1 MTERVL
7 EGGTTTRV
15 LEGGTT
21 VRILEGSGGTGLDQ
35 NVKLLYNST
44 KVGTS
49 SSNIRFEEIDKLI
62 GIKLR

>member
-1 MTERVL
+1 MTDRVL

-35 NVKLLYNST
+35 QVSFLYNSSN
-44 KVGTS
+44 VGTS
-49 SSNIRFEEIDKLI
+49 SSNLRFEEIDKLI